1 MVEASVALDTWMR
14 TGNPASELVSLL
26 ERDPAV
32 AKVAGAGTIMRL
44 APHIGFAADT
54 WSWVLGYVREAL
66 RPGVDGGEEAHR
78 FLRFLRMER
87 RTVPARVRATLF
99 GLAVEEPVELPF
111 GRLLPGTAQ
120 DLAIADAPDVPPPT
134 VFECIVAS
142 AAGMTHDPNDMVWT
156 IEDGERLEAE
166 MFERLDDQGLGRL
179 LITLVFCQPAG
190 PIQEHSSQCR
200 RCTANVA
207 SA

>member
-1 MVEASVALDTWMR
+1 MARLRPGGRRGRPRLLPGAHRRGARLSERLNDDELMAALVAFVERARSAMVEASVALDTWMR

-99 GLAVEEPVELPF
+99 GLAVEEPVEFPF

-120 DLAIADAPDVPPPT
+120 DLAIADAPPTSRPPP
-134 VFECIVAS
+134 CSSAS
-142 AAGMTHDPNDMVWT
+142 SPPRP
-156 IEDGERLEAE
+156 E
-166 MFERLDDQGLGRL
+166 
-179 LITLVFCQPAG
+179 
-190 PIQEHSSQCR
+190 
-200 RCTANVA
+200 
-207 SA
+207 